1 MSEFAELGRKL
12 FYRVFCVM
20 ALIIAVYLIVDLYLS
35 HTLDIKVIIL
45 FGILLAVIF
54 IGWWDWLAN
63 YSILKRQEEELKIYK
78 LYIHP
83 LEELTKDIRAR
94 QHEFDNHMNAVLN
107 MHVTIDNYDELV
119 AAQSA
124 YCKEIYEA
132 KGVSTPALLRIS
144 DKILAGFLYSKILG
158 APAYAKVEIQVL
170 SQQIITSVSE
180 HNLVEILG
188 TLVDNAF
195 EAATPQL
202 PLVEMVLD
210 SREDKL
216 IFMIRNQ
223 VQGLTMGDIS
233 RFFQKGY
240 TTKDNRECRGLGLY
254 QANMIAQQFGGEI
267 TVELTDGEE
276 SQEICF
282 RVEI

>member
-54 IGWWDWLAN
+54 FGWWDWPAN

-158 APAYAKVEIQVL
+158 APTYAKVEIQVL

-210 SREDKL
+210 SKEDKL

>member
-12 FYRVFCVM
+12 FYRVFRVM

-54 IGWWDWLAN
+54 FGWWDWLAN

>member
-1 MSEFAELGRKL
+1 MSEFAQLGRKL

-35 HTLDIKVIIL
+35 HTLDVKVIVL

-54 IGWWDWLAN
+54 FGWWDWLAN
-63 YSILKRQEEELKIYK
+63 YAVLKRQEEELKIYK

-94 QHEFDNHMNAVLN
+94 QHEFDNHMNAILN
-107 MHVTIDNYDELV
+107 MHVTIDNYEELV
-119 AAQSA
+119 QAQSA
-124 YCKEIYEA
+124 YCKEIYES
-132 KGVSTPALLRIS
+132 KEISTSALLRIS
-144 DKILAGFLYSKILG
+144 DKILAGFLYSKLLG
-158 APAYAKVEIQVL
+158 APGYTDVEIQVL

-195 EAATPQL
+195 EAATPEL
-202 PLVEMVLD
+202 PAVEMVLD
-210 SREDKL
+210 SRNDKL

-240 TTKDNRECRGLGLY
+240 TTRDNRECRGLGLY

-267 TVELTDGEE
+267 TVELTEGEG

>member
-1 MSEFAELGRKL
+1 M
-12 FYRVFCVM
+12 
-20 ALIIAVYLIVDLYLS
+20 
-35 HTLDIKVIIL
+35 L

-54 IGWWDWLAN
+54 FGWWDWLAN
-63 YSILKRQEEELKIYK
+63 YAVLKRQEEELKIYK

-94 QHEFDNHMNAVLN
+94 QHEFDNHMNAILN
-107 MHVTIDNYDELV
+107 MHVTIDNYEELV
-119 AAQSA
+119 QAQSA
-124 YCKEIYEA
+124 YCKEIYES
-132 KGVSTPALLRIS
+132 KEISTSALLRIS
-144 DKILAGFLYSKILG
+144 DKILAGFLYSKLLG
-158 APAYAKVEIQVL
+158 APGYTDVEIQVL

-195 EAATPQL
+195 EAATPEL
-202 PLVEMVLD
+202 PAVEMVLD
-210 SREDKL
+210 SRNDKL

-240 TTKDNRECRGLGLY
+240 TTRDNRECRGLGLY

-267 TVELTDGEE
+267 TVELTEGEG

>member
-54 IGWWDWLAN
+54 FGWWDWLAN

-240 TTKDNRECRGLGLY
+240 TTKANRECRGLGLY